1 VGEGEGPPP
10 DEEARVGE
18 PLSVAE
24 RERRRAEQQAR
35 NRKRRKRRAR
45 RAALRSQFDWRG
57 RPVPALGW
65 WIAAVA
71 VVAGVLFGHGAEART
86 TGGGDPVSAIGT
98 TTAGAAVGVAWG
110 ALVLVSVGNLP
121 AGLVMTVSVFVAAF
135 LVGPSWPGALRAGTV
150 SVVAGWMVGIH
161 LRYLLVGRRRP
172 PAPVRLVDRTAE
184 RRPAPLTKGQR
195 TDLWFRGG
203 GGAFSLLFVSASTL
217 IRTPGAGST
226 LVVLLALA
234 LAWGLP
240 TGWWTGM
247 ATSSHAV
254 GGAPL
259 VAASWGVPFAAWG
272 AGGFGGTGVVLLG
285 TYGAL
290 ALGYVARRL
299 YEARVGRWPRGRPTT
314 PAGRTAGR

>member
-1 VGEGEGPPP
+1 
-10 DEEARVGE
+10 VGE
-18 PLSVAE
+18 PLSAAE
-24 RERRRAEQQAR
+24 RERRRAGQKAR
-35 NRKRRKRRAR
+35 NRKRRKRRAL

-65 WIAAVA
+65 WIAVVA
-71 VVAGVLFGHGAEART
+71 VGAGVLFGQGAEART
-86 TGGGDPVSAIGT
+86 AGGVDLGSAT
-98 TTAGAAVGVAWG
+98 WLTTAGVAAGVAWG

-121 AGLVMTVSVFVAAF
+121 AGLVMTVSLFVVVP
-135 LVGPSWPGALRAGTV
+135 LVGSHSQGSLGAVLPA
-150 SVVAGWMVGIH
+150 VVAGWMVGIH

-172 PAPVRLVDRTAE
+172 PAPVRLVDRSAE

-195 TDLWFRGG
+195 TDMWFRGG
-203 GGAFSLLFVSASTL
+203 GGVVSLLFVSAFTL
-217 IRTPGAGST
+217 IRAPGTGST

-259 VAASWGVPFAAWG
+259 VAASWGVLFAAWG

-290 ALGYVARRL
+290 ALGAVGRRL
-299 YEARVGRWPRGRPTT
+299 YEVRVGRWPRARPTPPPGET
-314 PAGRTAGR
+314 PQH